1 VVTAYVYDAANQLT
15 SIRQDSPT
23 GLLIGGFAYDANGNM
38 VKKCEGSDVTV
49 PSSNC
54 TGSITTAIGY
64 NQLDQLS
71 SVAKAGISA
80 QSYGYD
86 DQGRSRAA

>member
-1 VVTAYVYDAANQLT
+1 
-15 SIRQDSPT
+15 
-23 GLLIGGFAYDANGNM
+23 M